1 MQFLQRATTY
11 VLVFDIKIPP
21 FVYFLNII
29 RVIVSTNKVVKY
41 ILSAF
46 IYFWYQTDS
55 GVPNTSVYSAVSL
68 SSPYYNYL

>member
-29 RVIVSTNKVVKY
+29 RVILSTNKVVKY
-41 ILSAF
+41 ILIQLFRIMSIPTTF
-46 IYFWYQTDS
+46 RLIRVLTSMFVYFE
-55 GVPNTSVYSAVSL
+55 
-68 SSPYYNYL
+68 